1 MRSLM
6 IIGLSLLLP
15 GCNTWSNKPTV
26 PEMSRTAVVHDV
38 RVSLTDI
45 QPADL
50 RANVGDEIRFLNDKT
65 QPIRVVLI
73 EAGKSIACNKGFNG
87 MIDQEADVKPGQYA
101 SFCFSKPGTVK
112 YMARDRTAVTGGEVV
127 LPAQIH
133 VETNTARPL
142 PESNYPSVGRA
153 ADENWREVPQR

>member
-6 IIGLSLLLP
+6 IIGLALLLP

-26 PEMSRTAVVHDV
+26 PETSRTAVVHDV

-65 QPIRVVLI
+65 QPICVVLI
-73 EAGKSIACNKGFNG
+73 EAGKSIACNKRV
-87 MIDQEADVKPGQYA
+87 QWH
-101 SFCFSKPGTVK
+101 
-112 YMARDRTAVTGGEVV
+112 DRSRGGY
-127 LPAQIH
+127 Q
-133 VETNTARPL
+133 TRPVCKL
-142 PESNYPSVGRA
+142 LL
-153 ADENWREVPQR
+153 